1 MPFESSAPDPR
12 HAASPAEFVAQLR
25 RLKAWSDLTYRRLE
39 KEAMRRGHVLPHST
53 IATALK
59 RDSLPRTELLA
70 ALVSACGCDEETVA
84 LWVAVRQRLN
94 TGDGA
99 AAPTFS
105 PATPYDAGT
114 AHPADG
120 SDHLQDTGPARPPDD
135 AGTPPVPVRPRD
147 AGPPGARPGL
157 ARRIGRMAPL
167 AAMLLAGMVVLGAS
181 SRPEQGHP
189 EQGRP
194 QAGDP
199 ATAASTPLPSPAAW
213 WRFEETGGSTAYDS
227 SRHGADAAIGGGAT
241 RTAAPGGHALTFD
254 GGGHVTARGPIVRTD
269 EPFTIT
275 AWVRL
280 DETDDWGTVV
290 SEHHGA
296 KAPDVALL
304 DYDAEHRDWAFM
316 MPDRRKG
323 WAMGKETVFAGLR
336 PVPARWTHLAV
347 VHDPADRRVC
357 LYVDG
362 ALEACRTRASLTRAN
377 GPLDIGRAIHDGEPV
392 DGWHGAIDDV
402 RVFPAVLDRA
412 QVGAVAG
419 HRA

>member
-1 MPFESSAPDPR
+1 MTTIRIGRDRFRVVPFESPAPDPR
-12 HAASPAEFVAQLR
+12 HAASPAEFVAELR

-59 RDSLPRTELLA
+59 RESLPRTELVA
-70 ALVSACGCDEETVA
+70 ALVSACGCDDDAVA
-84 LWVAVRQRLN
+84 LWVAVRQRLS
-94 TGDGA
+94 TGDVSGA
-99 AAPTFS
+99 PG
-105 PATPYDAGT
+105 TPPD
-114 AHPADG
+114 
-120 SDHLQDTGPARPPDD
+120 PARPPDG
-135 AGTPPVPVRPRD
+135 ATPPPARE
-147 AGPPGARPGL
+147 AGPVSGRSAVPAGGEHPAPRVRTGT
-157 ARRIGRMAPL
+157 ARRIGRAACL
-167 AAMLLAGMVVLGAS
+167 AAVLLVGLPVIGAS
-181 SRPEQGHP
+181 SRPEPVRPRAGHP
-189 EQGRP
+189 T
-194 QAGDP
+194 P
-199 ATAASTPLPSPAAW
+199 AAHTSPPLPVAW
-213 WRFEETGGSTAYDS
+213 WRFEEAGGSTAYDS
-227 SRHGADAAIGGGAT
+227 SRHGADATIDGGAT
-241 RTAAPGGHALTFD
+241 RTAVPGGHALTFD
-254 GGGHVTARGPIVRTD
+254 GGGHATAPGPVVRTD
-269 EPFTIT
+269 EAFTIT

-296 KAPDVALL
+296 HAPDVALL

-323 WAMGKETVFAGLR
+323 WAMGDETVFAGLR

-362 ALEACRTRASLTRAN
+362 SLGACRTRASLTRAN
-377 GPLDIGRAIHDGEPV
+377 GPLDIGRAIDDGEPV

-402 RVFPAVLDRA
+402 RVFPVALDRA
-412 QVGAVAG
+412 QVGEVAG